1 MSCATIANLCRL
13 SSPDNSAEKRKW
25 YSHYICWIFLYYFVP
40 SSIVLVTNVCMVCDK
55 FQWDC
60 IVDFTSIRHQN
71 RLSIFELREDIFWIR
86 VARAQIT
93 TNHETFL
100 AIFEYQFQPPFSL
113 HFQQQFDYRQVIF
126 HSLQQ

>member
-25 YSHYICWIFLYYFVP
+25 YSYYICCNFLYYFVP

-60 IVDFTSIRHQN
+60 IADSTSIRHQS

-86 VARAQIT
+86 VTGVRIT

-100 AIFEYQFQPPFSL
+100 AISGYRFQPHFSP

-126 HSLQQ
+126 RLLQ